1 MAARTPPEAAGAG
14 TASAGT
20 DPGSDAPAVLPG
32 GAVTARALAR
42 RLGVSQSMISRAFS
56 PGASIAPAMR
66 ARILAAAEALGYRPN
81 FIAASL
87 SRRRSSLV
95 GLVMGELSNPFY
107 PAVLEQFSQ
116 ALQAAGFQTLLF
128 TVPPGQEAD
137 AALPLLRQYHV
148 DAVVVT
154 SASLSSA
161 GAAHWRG
168 DGRSALLFNRAG
180 DGPTPLDSIAC
191 DNVGGGR
198 LAAEAL
204 LARGRQRP
212 AFVAGRADTSTSR
225 EREAG
230 FFAVF
235 AERGLAPPRRIEA
248 GEYSYA
254 AGHRAALAAGDT
266 DGLFFANDILALGGL
281 DALRHGRGRRVPE
294 EVSVIGF
301 DDIPMAAWP
310 AYELATLRQP
320 VAAMVAASVA
330 LLRARLSG
338 QAGPEPHRQRLP
350 AELLR
355 RASL

>member
-1 MAARTPPEAAGAG
+1 MPAPRAGM
-14 TASAGT
+14 
-20 DPGSDAPAVLPG
+20 
-32 GAVTARALAR
+32 VTARDLAR
-42 RLGVSQSMISRAFS
+42 QLGVSQSMVSRAFS
-56 PGASIAPAMR
+56 PGASIAPEMR
-66 ARILAAAEALGYRPN
+66 ARILEAATAMGYRPN
-81 FIAASL
+81 IIAASL

-107 PAVLEQFSQ
+107 PAVLEQLSQ
-116 ALQAAGFQTLLF
+116 ALQAAGFQTLLL

-137 AALPLLRQYHV
+137 AALPMLRQYHV

-161 GAAHWRG
+161 GAAHWLG
-168 DGRSALLFNRAG
+168 DGRAALLFNRAG
-180 DGPTPLDSIAC
+180 GEDTPLDSVAC
-191 DNVGGGR
+191 DNVAGGR
-198 LAAEAL
+198 MAAEAL
-204 LARGRQRP
+204 LERGRRHI

-235 AERGLAPPRRIEA
+235 AERGLPPPRRIEA
-248 GEYSYA
+248 GGYSYE
-254 AGHRAALAAGDT
+254 AGHRAALAAGDA

-281 DALRHGRGRRVPE
+281 DALRHGLGRRVPE
-294 EVSVIGF
+294 AVSVIGF

-310 AYELATLRQP
+310 AYGLATLRQP

-330 LLRARLSG
+330 LLRQRLAG
-338 QAGPEPHRQRLP
+338 EAGPAPHRQRLP

>member
-1 MAARTPPEAAGAG
+1 MAARTPPEAGA
-14 TASAGT
+14 A
-20 DPGSDAPAVLPG
+20 PG
-32 GAVTARALAR
+32 GAVTARDLAR
-42 RLGVSQSMISRAFS
+42 RLGVSQSMVSRAFS

-95 GLVMGELSNPFY
+95 GLVMGELTNPFY
-107 PAVLEQFSQ
+107 PAVLEQLSQ

-168 DGRSALLFNRAG
+168 DGRAALLFNRAASG
-180 DGPTPLDSIAC
+180 DTPLDSIAC
-191 DNVGGGR
+191 DNVAGGR
-198 LAAEAL
+198 MAAEAL
-204 LARGRQRP
+204 LARGRQRI

-230 FFAVF
+230 FFAAF
-235 AERGLAPPRRIEA
+235 AERGLAPPRRIDA
-248 GEYSYA
+248 GEYSYE
-254 AGHRAALAAGDT
+254 AGQRAALLAGDA

-281 DALRHGRGRRVPE
+281 DALRHRLGRRVPQD
-294 EVSVIGF
+294 VSVIGF
-301 DDIPMAAWP
+301 DDIPMASWP

-338 QAGPEPHRQRLP
+338 EAGPAPHRKRLP
-350 AELLR
+350 ATLLR